1 MIAKRDAKPTE
12 RRRMDA
18 AALSSLPTDSAL
30 AALMREAL
38 REAEMAAAE
47 EELPIGAVVVI
58 DGLIVARG
66 HARHRQLR
74 SQLAHAELQ
83 ALLAGGE
90 ALWRAFDRA
99 MLITTVE
106 PCPMCLG
113 AAVMAD
119 VPHVIFAAH
128 DAAMHSGQ
136 TVASNP
142 YVRRHIKTYRG
153 GVLEAEARALIA
165 RFAPE
170 MLSRS

>member
-1 MIAKRDAKPTE
+1 
-12 RRRMDA
+12 MDA
-18 AALSSLPTDSAL
+18 AALPSLPTDSAL

-38 REAEMAAAE
+38 REAEKAAAE

-58 DGLIVARG
+58 DGVIVARG
-66 HARHRQLR
+66 HARQRQLR

-83 ALLAGGE
+83 ALLAAGE
-90 ALWRAFDRA
+90 ALWREFDRA
-99 MLITTVE
+99 ILITTVE
-106 PCPMCLG
+106 PCPMCLC

-119 VPHVIFAAH
+119 VPHVVFAAH
-128 DAAMHSGQ
+128 DAATHSGQ

-153 GVLEAEARALIA
+153 GALEAEARALIA

>member
-1 MIAKRDAKPTE
+1 
-12 RRRMDA
+12 MDA
-18 AALSSLPTDSAL
+18 AALPSLPTDSDLEAF
-30 AALMREAL
+30 MREAL
-38 REAEMAAAE
+38 REAEAAGAE
-47 EELPIGAVVVI
+47 EELPIGAVLVI
-58 DGLIVARG
+58 DGLIIARG

-90 ALWRAFDRA
+90 ALWSGFDRA
-99 MLITTVE
+99 VLVTTLE

-119 VPHVIFAAH
+119 VPHVVFAAH

-136 TVASNP
+136 MVASNP
-142 YVRRHIKTYRG
+142 YVRRHITTYRG
-153 GVLEAEARALIA
+153 GVLEAEAQALIA
-165 RFAPE
+165 HFAPQ